1 MADGIWSMGHLPCAI
16 GHQPS
21 ALTMDWITAILRRP
35 PIGWRDLAD
44 ILVVSVLIYEVLKLI
59 RGTRAVQMAL
69 GGGVLVGLLYGSR
82 WGHLETLNWLIRNM
96 AGYIVFAFI
105 VLFQSDIRRALAH
118 FGRAPFFRYFAKA
131 ETAAESIEELA
142 VATSMLSSQRIG
154 AIIAIER
161 QVGLRN
167 YIEGGIPLDAV
178 LTYDLLQ
185 SIFLPQ
191 SPLHDGAVIVQDDRV
206 AAAACFLPL
215 TVNPKLTKELG
226 SRHRAAIGL
235 TEENDSVAIVV
246 SEETGNIS
254 IVVDGEIER
263 GLTRDELRER
273 LRSLVLQRR

>member
-1 MADGIWSMGHLPCAI
+1 MVW
-16 GHQPS
+16 
-21 ALTMDWITAILRRP
+21 LTSVLRRT
-35 PIGWRDLAD
+35 PISWWDFVD
-44 ILVVSVLIYEVLKLI
+44 ILVVSILIYELLKWI
-59 RGTRAVQMAL
+59 RGNRAVQMAV
-69 GGGVLVGLLYGSR
+69 GGRVLVVLFYGSR
-82 WGHLETLNWLIRNM
+82 WGHLETVNWLVRNL
-96 AGYIVFAFI
+96 AGYIVFTVI

-131 ETAAESIEELA
+131 ESAAESIEELV
-142 VATSMLSSQRIG
+142 VAASLLSSLRIG

-167 YIEGGIPLDAV
+167 YIEGGIRLDAV

-215 TVNPKLTKELG
+215 TVNPKLSKELG

-235 TEENDSVAIVV
+235 TEENDSVADCV
-246 SEETGNIS
+246 SEETGDIS
-254 IVVDGEIER
+254 LVVDGQIER
-263 GLTRDELRER
+263 RLDVDTLRVR
-273 LRSLVLQRR
+273 LRSLILQRHDGAPAREAQYT